1 MMCLPMRREFL
12 SQKKEPEKKHRDME
26 QSSVFSEM
34 QVHGLCLGHG
44 CCLVRGGGEDGD
56 MMLNDR

>member
-1 MMCLPMRREFL
+1 MRREFL

-26 QSSVFSEM
+26 QSSVYSEM

-44 CCLVRGGGEDGD
+44 CCLVRGGGEYGD